1 MNRKSRE
8 IEPNGFTLIELMIVI
23 AIIGVLVGVGL
34 PFYGNYIKETHR
46 TDGMSELTRVMQ
58 QQEKY
63 YLNSMTYV
71 TDLSLLGLG
80 ATGGKYRSAEGYYDI
95 IASTCPGVSIGRCVL
110 LTAEPIGSQAGDGT
124 FTLNSRGERDWTGNN
139 SARKGWP

>member
-1 MNRKSRE
+1 MSRKSRT

-23 AIIGVLVGVGL
+23 AIIGILVGVGL

-71 TDLSLLGLG
+71 TDLTLLGLS
-80 ATGGKYRSAEGYYDI
+80 APAGKYTSAEGYYDI
-95 IASTCPGVSIGRCVL
+95 SASTCPGVSIGRCVL
-110 LTAEPIGSQAGDGT
+110 LTAEPVGNQAGDGA
-124 FTLNSRGERDWTGNN
+124 FTLNSRGERDWKGDNT
-139 SARKGWP
+139 KTGWP